1 MLGRRLDE
9 KKAWKIA
16 GSNWMLG
23 SDCHWG
29 KQMESCFCLTRLA
42 WKPPALCWYTQKV
55 EVTSSFHCS
64 PSAVQRNVFDPH
76 ASLGTWHM
84 HLFLLIAMME
94 NWHPIWNIM
103 TFKSMIKL
111 FFLRYYEL
119 WTSIQST
126 IRLQVGR
133 FKMFDVHSYL
143 RVWVPLGLT
152 FFSQGDTVATTHQHP
167 PTRNIGLVNLI
178 IHGRSISLESSWVIP
193 FKDDLLGFFLR

>member
-1 MLGRRLDE
+1 MTHAPIFVDRHDGKLTPVPLVALSRLVVSWKQWSRVSFSHLASDSWRLVDWVCFIWPYHKKDNSRRED
-9 KKAWKIA
+9 
-16 GSNWMLG
+16 
-23 SDCHWG
+23 
-29 KQMESCFCLTRLA
+29 
-42 WKPPALCWYTQKV
+42 
-55 EVTSSFHCS
+55 
-64 PSAVQRNVFDPH
+64 
-76 ASLGTWHM
+76 
-84 HLFLLIAMME
+84 LL
-94 NWHPIWNIM
+94 NIM

-193 FKDDLLGFFLR
+193 FNIHCFSRRSVRFFWDKTN